1 MPMGKYSIVPATEVA
16 HRFLALVEQ
25 ARAHIAELRETGR
38 WKHYYT
44 EDALLAHTRKLN
56 GLRDTWAEIATRDV
70 NLQFLQGQFL
80 QGQFLQRQFLQ
91 REVRPLRSDTSSNE
105 SPLR

>member
-1 MPMGKYSIVPATEVA
+1 MPMGKHSIVAATEVA
-16 HRFLALVEQ
+16 CKFLALVEQ

-70 NLQFLQGQFL
+70 DL
-80 QGQFLQRQFLQ
+80 RFLQ
-91 REVRPLRSDTSSNE
+91 REVLPIRSSTS
-105 SPLR
+105 LK